1 MIHLS
6 QVDHGQQE
14 GFRKQS
20 EEQVSPNLMISSST
34 YPYLS
39 LCFSLYYLS

>member
-6 QVDHGQQE
+6 QADHGQQE
-14 GFRKQS
+14 GFRKQT
-20 EEQVSPNLMISSST
+20 EEQASPNLMISSSP

-39 LCFSLYYLS
+39 LCFSFYYRY